1 MRCLLL
7 SVGLLAMAW
16 TACSGPAPQ
25 SGNAAGSG
33 TASGAG
39 NKADNEAASA
49 ASSAASNGA
58 VSSAASAAPS
68 QDTMPP
74 TPSTNPATREVATFG
89 GGCFWCTEAVLERL
103 DGVSDVTSGYAGG
116 TVDSPTYQ
124 QVCSGTTGHAEVVQ
138 VTFDPSKIGYSAL
151 LDWFFKSHD
160 PTTLNRQGPDEGTQ
174 YRSVIFHHSEAQ
186 RTAALAAIEKAQ
198 ARFADQIVTEVSPA
212 PRFWPAEEDHQD
224 YFRRNP
230 TQGYCRVMIAP
241 KIEKLGLPKR

>member
-7 SVGLLAMAW
+7 SVCLLATACW
-16 TACSGPAPQ
+16 TACSGPEPQ
-25 SGNAAGSG
+25 AGSG
-33 TASGAG
+33 TASTTG
-39 NKADNEAASA
+39 SA

-58 VSSAASAAPS
+58 VPSAALDAAPEA
-68 QDTMPP
+68 TMPP
-74 TPSTNPATREVATFG
+74 PTPGNPATREVATFG
-89 GGCFWCTEAVLERL
+89 SGCFWCTEAVLERL

-116 TVDSPTYQ
+116 TVDSPTYE

-138 VTFDPSKIGYSAL
+138 VTFDPSKISYSAL

-212 PRFWPAEEDHQD
+212 PKFWSAEEYHQD